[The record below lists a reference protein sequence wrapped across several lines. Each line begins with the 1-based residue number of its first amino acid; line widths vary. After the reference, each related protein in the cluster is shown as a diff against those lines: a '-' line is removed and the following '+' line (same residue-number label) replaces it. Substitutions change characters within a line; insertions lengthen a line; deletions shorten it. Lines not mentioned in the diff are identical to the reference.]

1 MLNKFGR
8 IEAISG
14 QEDEMRNAIKDALK
28 EVCDTLR
35 TDGMGNLFA
44 VKKGTNPDK
53 KLFLV
58 VPMDESGI
66 IVSKIT
72 EDGYLKFQIV
82 GRLRPEF
89 LVSKRVLINGNHGVI
104 GFKAVHLATK
114 EEREKP
120 VLAEDL
126 LIDIGADSRRE
137 AEEYV
142 TVGDYGVIDSDFITF
157 GDEMIKGRALGS
169 KLSCAVAVEVLK
181 QTLPVTLEVVFTVQ
195 REVGCRG
202 AITVPGQLA
211 AEIGFILDGIS
222 EEEGVHCHKGAV
234 LALKKSDRE
243 DTDTIE
249 RLAKNAGIAL
259 QTCMVEHSG
268 QEAVFSKSEHVR
280 RSICLGVPVRYQESA
295 AQVAAQS
302 DQEALLR
309 LLLAW
314 IAEYAKGG
322 LYDGME

>member
-1 MLNKFGR
+1 MKKIKDGIVFSEDIKMILEGKNAVDFDYTENGLVIPSDDFISSLRFDFKRITNKIFEGNVTILSEEDML
-8 IEAISG
+8 EAIKYAI
-14 QEDEMRNAIKDALK
+14 ED
-28 EVCDTLR
+28 
-35 TDGMGNLFA
+35 
-44 VKKGTNPDK
+44 DK
-53 KLFLV
+53 K
-58 VPMDESGI
+58 MT
-66 IVSKIT
+66 IVSL
-72 EDGYLKFQIV
+72 D
-82 GRLRPEF
+82 
-89 LVSKRVLINGNHGVI
+89 N
-104 GFKAVHLATK
+104 
-114 EEREKP
+114 
-120 VLAEDL
+120 
-126 LIDIGADSRRE
+126 SRRE